1 MAARMIEEDNTYS
14 TFSTLETRVPIK
26 WNMNI
31 LERRNL
37 DCFGPMREDVIATQV
52 SWMFSVISRII
63 TVWLTG
69 FNLVAPR
76 TKRNLC
82 WLWS

>member
-1 MAARMIEEDNTYS
+1 
-14 TFSTLETRVPIK
+14 
-26 WNMNI
+26 MNI

-37 DCFGPMREDVIATQV
+37 DRFGPMREDVIATQV
-52 SWMFSVISRII
+52 SRKFSTISRII

-82 WLWS
+82 LLWS